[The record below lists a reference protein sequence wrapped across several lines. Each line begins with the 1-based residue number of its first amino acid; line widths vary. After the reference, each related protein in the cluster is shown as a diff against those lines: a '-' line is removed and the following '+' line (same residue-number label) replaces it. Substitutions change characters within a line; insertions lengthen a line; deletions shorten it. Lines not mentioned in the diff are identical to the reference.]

1 MNVFRPTRQDPAIEG
16 QANPEPERAEG
27 LEHRTGLLPVAE
39 TVQSGGHSGVP
50 FWPKGATATYR
61 AKRRPR

>member
-1 MNVFRPTRQDPAIEG
+1 MSVFRPIPDGDPAQPPTVAKE
-16 QANPEPERAEG
+16 ARAAG
-27 LEHRTGLLPVAE
+27 LEPQAGLLPVAE
-39 TVQSGGHSGVP
+39 TAQPFGHSGVP

>member
-1 MNVFRPTRQDPAIEG
+1 MTVLPPPRQDPTTEAK
-16 QANPEPERAEG
+16 AAPEVERAG
-27 LEHRTGLLPVAE
+27 ALESPTGLLPVAE
-39 TVQSGGHSGVP
+39 TAQPGGHSGVP

>member
-1 MNVFRPTRQDPAIEG
+1 MTVFRPARQNPTTGA
-16 QANPEPERAEG
+16 QALPETERVDGSEPQ
-27 LEHRTGLLPVAE
+27 TGLLPVAE
-39 TVQSGGHSGVP
+39 TAQPGGHSGVP